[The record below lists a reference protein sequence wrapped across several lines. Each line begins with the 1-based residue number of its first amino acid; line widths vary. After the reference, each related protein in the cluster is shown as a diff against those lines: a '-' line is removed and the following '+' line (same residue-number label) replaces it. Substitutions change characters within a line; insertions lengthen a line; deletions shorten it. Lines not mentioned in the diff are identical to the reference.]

1 MPHRTTLPTS
11 MLHGRVESLVPAYA
25 VKLGHFCITQQQKRT
40 SSNAIGDGQARQST
54 PTQQARDSP
63 VFPFR
68 TVTCEPKTEPA
79 YGRRSRPFWIV
90 GGEILTSRR
99 LDPLTTLG
107 LCVRVCACV
116 TAQWTG
122 IVTQIAVDMLES
134 GKVDAVVCVQSDEN
148 DRFTPKP
155 VVARTAAD
163 IVAAKGVKPSLS
175 PNLNVLATIE
185 ALVDVKKL
193 LFIGVG

>member
-1 MPHRTTLPTS
+1 MDRLASRHQPNKLVTRRYFLSVPSRANPKLNPPTVAVAYEVAFSSLDPLPEAD
-11 MLHGRVESLVPAYA
+11 LD
-25 VKLGHFCITQQQKRT
+25 C
-40 SSNAIGDGQARQST
+40 
-54 PTQQARDSP
+54 
-63 VFPFR
+63 
-68 TVTCEPKTEPA
+68 
-79 YGRRSRPFWIV
+79 WW
-90 GGEILTSRR
+90 GGR